1 MSMFDWQADAKPPS
15 SESTGGTEVV
25 SRRFWIYWLIS
36 LPLTIVVLL
45 TWRTWWHREKTRY
58 RQKYPH
64 VKLDPDIGSIISN
77 RLRKLVWR
85 QKEIG
90 DIEKLE

>member
-1 MSMFDWQADAKPPS
+1 MFDWQADAIAQPS
-15 SESTGGTEVV
+15 NSNEGTEVV
-25 SRRFWIYWLIS
+25 SKHFGIYWLIS

-45 TWRTWWHREKTRY
+45 TWRTWWHREKNRY

-64 VKLDPDIGSIISN
+64 VKLDSGIGSSISN
-77 RLRKLVWR
+77 RLEKMIGR
-85 QKEIG
+85 QKGLE